1 MVNAAALLR
10 HEIDAGVFAGVE
22 LSRRD
27 LDELARQGVRSIVD
41 LREEG
46 EPGQTLS
53 PNVAAAW
60 AHACA
65 LEYRRVTVS
74 LEHLHAQLVDRFLQA
89 LDASPRPV
97 FVQSAKGL
105 RAAAFLILSLA
116 LDQGLDA
123 PRALARARDLELP
136 SITPGLERFV
146 REELLRRAAPT
157 TFESSPTT

>member
-1 MVNAAALLR
+1 MLKAAALLR
-10 HEIDAGVFAGVE
+10 QELDAGVFVGVE

-27 LDELARQGVRSIVD
+27 LDTLARLGVRSIVD

-65 LEYRRVTVS
+65 LEYRRVSVS
-74 LEHLHAQLVDRFLQA
+74 LEHLRAQLVDRFLQA

-97 FVQSAKGL
+97 FVQSAQGL
-105 RAAAFLILSLA
+105 RAAAFLILYLA
-116 LDQGLDA
+116 REQALDA
-123 PRALARARDLELP
+123 PRALARAREFELP
-136 SITPGLERFV
+136 ALTPKLERFV
-146 REELLRRAAPT
+146 REELLRRSAPT
-157 TFESSPTT
+157 AAETHATT